1 MKALYLIDDET
12 FEFKETILDKKEN
25 AATIKVVSMGI
36 CGSDIS
42 AYLGKLPLG
51 KLPRVLGHE
60 IAGIITEIQE
70 NDKGLKV
77 GDKVAV
83 EPYQYCGKCYPCSKG
98 RTNSCENMKVIGVH
112 EHGGYRE
119 YISHPVHLLHKL
131 PEEISWEHAAMVEPL
146 TISMHGVDRG
156 RIEEGEYVV
165 VTGAGT
171 IGILAA
177 LYAKHLGAKTI
188 LVDPLQKRLDIAK
201 SLGIDYVINP
211 TESNDVEI
219 ISNITNGK
227 MAGCVVEA
235 SGAEIAIQNTIK
247 YVSDIG
253 RVVLVGYPKK
263 EVSLPTFLIT
273 RKEIDFLGARNCV
286 KLFPKAIELI
296 YSKKI
301 LVDDIITNVISF
313 DEMPSYFQKIVEV
326 PTDYLKVIAK
336 TN

>member
-1 MKALYLIDDET
+1 MKTLYLIDNET
-12 FEFKETILDKKEN
+12 FEFEEGEIERKEN
-25 AATIKVVSMGI
+25 SATIKVMSMGI

-60 IAGIITEIQE
+60 IAGIITEISE

-77 GDKVAV
+77 GDKVSV

-112 EHGGYRE
+112 ENGGFRE
-119 YISHPVHLLHKL
+119 YISHPIHLLHKL
-131 PEEISWEHAAMVEPL
+131 PEDMSWEHAAMVEPL

-156 RIEEGEYVV
+156 NVKDREHVV

-177 LYAKHLGAKTI
+177 LYAKYLGAKTI
-188 LVDPLQKRLDIAK
+188 IVDPLQKRLNVAK
-201 SLGIDYVINP
+201 GLGIDYVINP
-211 TESNDVEI
+211 EECDDVKKI
-219 ISNITNGK
+219 VSITNGR
-227 MAGCVVEA
+227 MAEFVVEA
-235 SGAEIAIQNTIK
+235 SGAPIAIENTIK
-247 YVSDIG
+247 YVSNTG
-253 RVVLVGYPKK
+253 RVSLVGYPKK

-286 KLFPKAIELI
+286 ELFPKAVELI
-296 YSKKI
+296 YNKKI

-313 DEMPSYFQKIVEV
+313 EEMPTYFKSIADV

-336 TN
+336 MK